1 MKKKKLENLT
11 NLLHH
16 RGPDQN
22 GYFVDKNINLGFKR
36 LSIID
41 IKNGKQPFISQNRR
55 FIIVFNGEIYN
66 YKILKKNLISKNI
79 NLKTNSDTEV
89 LIETISNFGL
99 ESIGKINGMFA
110 FVLYDTKKNC
120 IYLFR
125 DRLGIKPIFFYRS
138 SKLKL
143 RI

>member
-1 MKKKKLENLT
+1 MCGFFGIFSPNGVNFEKKKLENLT

-55 FIIVFNGEIYN
+55 FIIVFNGEIY
-66 YKILKKNLISKNI
+66 I
-79 NLKTNSDTEV
+79 
-89 LIETISNFGL
+89 
-99 ESIGKINGMFA
+99 
-110 FVLYDTKKNC
+110 
-120 IYLFR
+120 
-125 DRLGIKPIFFYRS
+125 IKY
-138 SKLKL
+138 
-143 RI
+143 